1 MPVPNRLLKSELKQA
16 EKPRKILEPKEPQ
29 YFKVGFHTQYDLIS
43 FSVTVVRVK
52 SIACQVFAEPFPFQV
67 SCGGKS
73 FGVHVLGDWE
83 RKTIH
88 GRVFHKKQIG

>member
-1 MPVPNRLLKSELKQA
+1 M
-16 EKPRKILEPKEPQ
+16 
-29 YFKVGFHTQYDLIS
+29 GFHTQYDFIS

-52 SIACQVFAEPFPFQV
+52 STAGQVFAEPFPFQM

-73 FGVHVLGDWE
+73 FEISVLGDCE
-83 RKTIH
+83 RKMIH